1 MQKQKAG
8 GRKTSFLAFTIRLAA
23 VVVFLFALNTVARAQ
38 STATLQG
45 AVTDTSDAAVPG
57 AKVVVHNQNTGVDRT
72 TQTDE
77 SGVYLVSGLLPGVYR
92 VEITASGFQTAVIKD
107 LTLSVATTTTENT
120 QLQVGQVSQE
130 VTVTGGEPLVDTSDA
145 TVGQVINQRTVQ
157 QIPLNGRHFVDLG
170 LLIPGTVTPP
180 QNGFLTAPLRGQGS
194 FAINTA
200 GQREDTTNWMINGIN
215 LSDEVQNQITFQP
228 SINTVSE
235 FKIDNST
242 FPAEYGRNSGAIA
255 NILTRSGSNDFHGE
269 VFDFVRNNFFD
280 ARNFF
285 NPKPNPQAPFI
296 RNNFGA
302 AAGGPIKRNK
312 AFFFASYEGLR
323 QRQGLSLSSFTLSQD
338 QQTQIAATSNSTIQK
353 IAALF
358 PIANAQGTGTAG
370 VPSSFNGLLGSSV
383 APVNIDQGTG
393 DLDFNLTSSDN
404 LHGYYALQEDLRQ
417 EPTLQGNNLPG
428 WGDTRASR
436 RQVMTLEEEHTFG
449 PSLTNEA
456 RLGYN
461 RIHITFT
468 PNQLLNPTNFNIDNG
483 VTSAIG
489 LPQISVT
496 GLFNI
501 GGPAGFPQGR
511 GDTTVVGSDT
521 VRYLRGNHSFV
532 FGGEI
537 RRFYNDN
544 FALDTGTFSYA
555 NICNFMAD
563 GVVTFTAGV
572 PSSPCAGAPTGSSA
586 KTANNAFSINLS
598 NGASK
603 ILEPAIGLYAE
614 DSYKIRTN
622 ITLELGLRYDYN
634 NLITDSE
641 NRFVEF
647 IPTTVSLVQVGTN
660 GLNQE
665 YRPNKKNFGPRVGIA
680 WDPWGNGKTS
690 VRAGYAILYDQPV
703 SGIVT
708 GMTTNPPFGDP
719 LTFNGTIGLSNAV
732 VTAGPAGLA
741 PSTTFAGFHDPYV
754 QSYNFTV
761 QHQIAQSL
769 GIQVGYVG
777 SKGTHLRLA
786 RNLNQPAIGQDIG
799 GTNPP
804 PVLPFP
810 ALSASS
816 PIRPGANLG
825 NITEIDSSGNS
836 NYNALWVTANKRFA
850 TGLQFNASYT
860 YSKSLDY
867 NSLSSQ
873 GVTLEDSTNPRLNY
887 GPSDFDARNRFV
899 INAIYDLPFKG
910 NRLISGWE
918 LGAISQ
924 AQSGNPLTIVFN
936 NTTATGNRTLRPDA
950 SGPIVTEQVAAT
962 GTYGI
967 QWIPNPGV
975 LSAPSVPGANGGQIF
990 HFGNV
995 GRNSIIGPTFV
1006 NTDFS
1011 VIKNTKITERINSE
1025 FRVEA
1030 FDIFNHPNF
1039 GNPNLVFGTSTF
1051 GLISSTRFS
1060 TGDFGSS
1067 RQLQLA
1073 LKLEF

>member
-1 MQKQKAG
+1 MQIMSE
-8 GRKTSFLAFTIRLAA
+8 RKSPFLAVVLRWTALVALALVFTSAA
-23 VVVFLFALNTVARAQ
+23 LAQ
-38 STATLQG
+38 STAVLQG
-45 AVTDTSDAAVPG
+45 LVTDTSSAAVP
-57 AKVVVHNQNTGVDRT
+57 AATVLIHNQNTGVNIT
-72 TQTDE
+72 TKTDG
-77 SGVYLVSGLLPGVYR
+77 SGYYIMPGLLPGLYQVT
-92 VEITASGFQTAVIKD
+92 VNASGFQSFVLKD
-107 LTLSVATTTTENT
+107 LKLDVATTVTENI
-120 QLQVGQVSQE
+120 QLKVGEVTQE
-130 VTVTGGEPLVDTSDA
+130 VVVSGGEPLVDTSTV

-170 LLIPGTVTPP
+170 LLVPGTVTPP

-242 FPAEYGRNSGAIA
+242 FPAEYGRNSGAIV
-255 NILTRSGSNDFHGE
+255 NIATRSGTNDLHGE
-269 VFDFVRNNFFD
+269 VFAFDRNNFFD

-302 AAGGPIKRNK
+302 AVGGPIKRNK

-323 QRQGLSLSSFTLSQD
+323 QRQGITLSSFTLSQD
-338 QQTQIAATSNSTIQK
+338 QQTQIAATSDSTIQA

-358 PIANAQGTGTAG
+358 PAANAQGTGTAA
-370 VPSSFNGLLGSSV
+370 VPTSFNGLLGSSV

-393 DLDFNLTSSDN
+393 DLEFSLTQNDR

-428 WGDTRASR
+428 WGDTRGSR
-436 RQVMTLEEEHTFG
+436 RQVMTLEESHIFSPT
-449 PSLTNEA
+449 LTNEA
-456 RLGYN
+456 RIGYN

-468 PNQLLNPTNFNIDNG
+468 PNRLLNPTAFNINDG
-483 VTSAIG
+483 VTAPIG
-489 LPQISVT
+489 IPQISVT

-501 GGPAGFPQGR
+501 GGPGGFPQGR
-511 GDTTVVGSDT
+511 GDTTVAASDT
-521 VRYLRGNHSFV
+521 VRYIRGKHSFA

-537 RRFYNDN
+537 RRFYNNN
-544 FALDTGTFSYA
+544 FALDAGTFSFG
-555 NICNFMAD
+555 NVCNFMAD
-563 GVVTFTAGV
+563 SVVTFTGGV
-572 PSSPCAGAPTGSSA
+572 PSSPCAGAPTGSGA
-586 KTANNAFSINLS
+586 QTANNSFRINLS

-603 ILEPAIGLYAE
+603 ILEPAFGLFAE
-614 DSYKIRTN
+614 DSYKIRHN
-622 ITLELGLRYDYN
+622 VTLDLGLRYDYN

-641 NRFVEF
+641 DRFVEF
-647 IPTTVSLVQVGTN
+647 IPTTASLVQVGTN
-660 GLNQE
+660 GFGEE
-665 YRPNKKNFGPRVGIA
+665 YRPNKKNFGPRIGVA

-690 VRAGYAILYDQPV
+690 VRAAYAILYDQPV
-703 SGIVT
+703 TGIVT
-708 GMTTNPPFGDP
+708 GMTTNPPFGNP
-719 LTFNGTIGLSNAV
+719 LTFNGTIGLNNAV

-741 PSTTFAGFHDPYV
+741 PATTFAGFHDPYV
-754 QSYNFTV
+754 QSYNLTI
-761 QHQIAQSL
+761 QHQLTSSL
-769 GIQVGYVG
+769 GFQIGYIG

-786 RNLNQPAIGQDIG
+786 RNLNQPAIGQEIG
-799 GTNPP
+799 GPSKLT

-816 PIRPGANLG
+816 PIRPGSALS
-825 NITEIDSSGNS
+825 NITEVDSSGNS
-836 NYNALWVTANKRFA
+836 NYNALWLTANKRFA

-899 INAIYDLPFKG
+899 IDAIYDLPFKG
-910 NRLISGWE
+910 NRLVSGWE
-918 LGAISQ
+918 IAAISQ
-924 AQSGNPLTIVFN
+924 AQSGNPLNIVFN

-950 SGPIVTEQVAAT
+950 SSAIATEQVAAT

-967 QWIPNPGV
+967 QWIANSTV
-975 LSAPSVPGANGGQIF
+975 LSAPSVTGPNGGQIF

-995 GRNSIIGPTFV
+995 GRNSIIGPSFV

-1011 VIKNTKITERINSE
+1011 IIKNTKITERINSQ

-1039 GNPNLVFGTSTF
+1039 GDPNLVFGTSTF
-1051 GLISSTRFS
+1051 GLINSTRFS

-1073 LKLEF
+1073 LKLQF

>member
-1 MQKQKAG
+1 MQKHKAG
-8 GRKTSFLAFTIRLAA
+8 GRTLSFLAFAVRLAA
-23 VVVFLFALNTVARAQ
+23 VVVFLFALNTIARAQ

-45 AVTDTSDAAVPG
+45 AVTDTSNAAVPG

-77 SGVYLVSGLLPGVYR
+77 SGAYLVSGLLPGVYR
-92 VEITASGFQTAVIKD
+92 VEITASGFQTVVIKD
-107 LTLSVATTTTENT
+107 LKLDVATTVTENT
-120 QLQVGQVSQE
+120 QLQVGQVTQE
-130 VTVTGGEPLVDTSDA
+130 VTVIGGEPLVDTSDA

-200 GQREDTTNWMINGIN
+200 GQREDTTNWMINGVN

-242 FPAEYGRNSGAIA
+242 FPAEYGRNSGAIV
-255 NILTRSGSNDFHGE
+255 NIATRSGTNDFHGE
-269 VFDFVRNNFFD
+269 VFVFDRNNYFD

-285 NPKPNPQAPFI
+285 NFKPQPQAPFI

-323 QRQGLSLSSFTLSQD
+323 QRQGITLSSFTLSQD

-358 PIANAQGTGTAG
+358 PTANTQGTGKAG

-393 DLDFNLTSSDN
+393 DLDFNLTSSDS
-404 LHGYYALQEDLRQ
+404 LHGYYALQQDLRQ

-468 PNQLLNPTNFNIDNG
+468 PNQLLNPANFNIDNG
-483 VTSAIG
+483 VNAAIG
-489 LPQISVT
+489 IPQLSVT
-496 GLFNI
+496 GLFNF

-521 VRYLRGNHSFV
+521 VRYLRGNHSFA

-537 RRFYNDN
+537 RRFYNNN
-544 FALDTGTFSYA
+544 FALDTGSFNYG

-563 GVVTFTAGV
+563 GVVTFTGGV
-572 PSSPCAGAPTGSSA
+572 PSSPCAGFPAGAT
-586 KTANNAFSINLS
+586 TTNNRFSINLS

-603 ILEPAIGLYAE
+603 ILEPAIGLFAE
-614 DSYKIRTN
+614 DSYKIRPN

-634 NLITDSE
+634 NLITDAD

-647 IPTTVSLVQVGTN
+647 IPTSVSLVQVGTN
-660 GLNQE
+660 GFSEE
-665 YRPNKKNFGPRVGIA
+665 YRPDKKNFGPRVGIA
-680 WDPWGNGKTS
+680 WDPWGDGKTS
-690 VRAGYAILYDQPV
+690 VRTGYAILYDQPV

-708 GMTTNPPFGDP
+708 GMTTNPPFGNP

-741 PSTTFAGFHDPYV
+741 PATTFAGFHDPYV
-754 QSYNFTV
+754 QSYNLTIQRQV
-761 QHQIAQSL
+761 SSSL
-769 GIQVGYVG
+769 GFQVGYVG

-786 RNLNQPAIGQDIG
+786 RNLNQPLIGQDIG

-804 PVLPFP
+804 PVVPFS

-816 PIRPGANLG
+816 PIRPSAKLG

-910 NRLISGWE
+910 NRLVSGWE
-918 LGAISQ
+918 LGLISQ

-936 NTTATGNRTLRPDA
+936 NTTATGNTTLRPDA
-950 SGPIVTEQVAAT
+950 SGPIVTEDVAAT
-962 GTYGI
+962 GTKGI

-1011 VIKNTKITERINSE
+1011 IIKNTKITERINSE

-1039 GNPNLVFGTSTF
+1039 GNPSLVFGSNANF
-1051 GLISSTRFS
+1051 GLISGTRFP
-1060 TGDFGSS
+1060 TGDFGSA

>member
-1 MQKQKAG
+1 
-8 GRKTSFLAFTIRLAA
+8 
-23 VVVFLFALNTVARAQ
+23 
-38 STATLQG
+38 
-45 AVTDTSDAAVPG
+45 
-57 AKVVVHNQNTGVDRT
+57 
-72 TQTDE
+72 
-77 SGVYLVSGLLPGVYR
+77 
-92 VEITASGFQTAVIKD
+92 
-107 LTLSVATTTTENT
+107 
-120 QLQVGQVSQE
+120 
-130 VTVTGGEPLVDTSDA
+130 
-145 TVGQVINQRTVQ
+145 
-157 QIPLNGRHFVDLG
+157 
-170 LLIPGTVTPP
+170 
-180 QNGFLTAPLRGQGS
+180 
-194 FAINTA
+194 
-200 GQREDTTNWMINGIN
+200 
-215 LSDEVQNQITFQP
+215 
-228 SINTVSE
+228 
-235 FKIDNST
+235 
-242 FPAEYGRNSGAIA
+242 
-255 NILTRSGSNDFHGE
+255 
-269 VFDFVRNNFFD
+269 
-280 ARNFF
+280 
-285 NPKPNPQAPFI
+285 
-296 RNNFGA
+296 
-302 AAGGPIKRNK
+302 
-312 AFFFASYEGLR
+312 
-323 QRQGLSLSSFTLSQD
+323 
-338 QQTQIAATSNSTIQK
+338 
-353 IAALF
+353 
-358 PIANAQGTGTAG
+358 
-370 VPSSFNGLLGSSV
+370 
-383 APVNIDQGTG
+383 
-393 DLDFNLTSSDN
+393 
-404 LHGYYALQEDLRQ
+404 
-417 EPTLQGNNLPG
+417 
-428 WGDTRASR
+428 
-436 RQVMTLEEEHTFG
+436 
-449 PSLTNEA
+449 
-456 RLGYN
+456 
-461 RIHITFT
+461 
-468 PNQLLNPTNFNIDNG
+468 
-483 VTSAIG
+483 
-489 LPQISVT
+489 
-496 GLFNI
+496 
-501 GGPAGFPQGR
+501 
-511 GDTTVVGSDT
+511 DT
-521 VRYLRGNHSFV
+521 VRYLHGNHSFA

-537 RRFYNDN
+537 RRFYNNN
-544 FALDTGTFSYA
+544 FALDTGSFNYG

-563 GVVTFTAGV
+563 SVVTFTGGV
-572 PSSPCAGAPTGSSA
+572 PSSPCAGAPAGGT
-586 KTANNAFSINLS
+586 TTNNNFSINLS

-603 ILEPAIGLYAE
+603 ILEPAIGLFAE
-614 DSYKIRTN
+614 DSYKIRPN

-634 NLITDSE
+634 NLITDSN

-647 IPTTVSLVQVGTN
+647 IPTSVSLVQVGTN
-660 GLNQE
+660 GLSQE
-665 YRPNKKNFGPRVGIA
+665 YRPDKKNFGPRVGIA
-680 WDPWGNGKTS
+680 WDPWGDGKTS

-708 GMTTNPPFGDP
+708 GMTLNPPFGDP

-754 QSYNFTV
+754 QSYNLTLQRQV
-761 QHQIAQSL
+761 SSSL
-769 GIQVGYVG
+769 GFQVGYVG

-804 PVLPFP
+804 PLLPFT

-950 SGPIVTEQVAAT
+950 SGPIVTEHVAAT
-962 GTYGI
+962 GAKGI

-1039 GNPNLVFGTSTF
+1039 GNPNLVFGSNANF
-1051 GLISSTRFS
+1051 GLITNTRFS
-1060 TGDFGSS
+1060 TGDFGSA

>member
-8 GRKTSFLAFTIRLAA
+8 GRKTSFLAFTIRLAT

-45 AVTDTSDAAVPG
+45 AVTDTSNAAVPG

-77 SGVYLVSGLLPGVYR
+77 SGAYLVSGLLPGVYR

-285 NPKPNPQAPFI
+285 NPKPVAMSPFI

-323 QRQGLSLSSFTLSQD
+323 QRQGLSLSSFTLSPD

-358 PIANAQGTGTAG
+358 PTENAQGTGTAG
-370 VPSSFNGLLGSSV
+370 VPGSFNGFNGSAV

-393 DLDFNLTSSDN
+393 DLDFALTDN
-404 LHGYYALQEDLRQ
+404 DHLHGYYALQQDLRQ

-436 RQVMTLEEEHTFG
+436 RQIMTLEEDHVFS

-456 RLGYN
+456 RVGYN

-468 PNQLLNPTNFNIDNG
+468 PNQLLNPTSFNINDG
-483 VTSAIG
+483 VTAPIG
-489 LPQISVT
+489 IPQISVT

-501 GGPAGFPQGR
+501 GGPGGFPQGR

-537 RRFYNDN
+537 RRFYNNN
-544 FALDTGTFSYA
+544 FALDAGTFTYG

-563 GVVTFTAGV
+563 GVVTFTGGV
-572 PSSPCAGAPTGSSA
+572 PSSPCAGAPTGG
-586 KTANNAFSINLS
+586 TTTNNRFSINLS

-603 ILEPAIGLYAE
+603 ILEPAFGLYFE
-614 DSYKIRTN
+614 DSYKVRSN

-634 NLITDSE
+634 NVITDAD

-647 IPTTVSLVQVGTN
+647 IPSTVSLVQVGTN
-660 GLNQE
+660 GLSE
-665 YRPNKKNFGPRVGIA
+665 PYRANKKNIQPRVGIA
-680 WDPWGNGKTS
+680 WDPWGDGKTS
-690 VRAGYAILYDQPV
+690 VRAGYAILADQPV
-703 SGIVT
+703 SGIVAPQAS
-708 GMTTNPPFGDP
+708 NPPFGDP
-719 LTFNGTIGLSNAV
+719 LTFNGTIGLSNAQA
-732 VTAGPAGLA
+732 TAGPAGLS
-741 PSTTFAGFHDPYV
+741 PSTIFAGFDDPYV
-754 QSYNFTV
+754 QSYNLTI
-761 QHQIAQSL
+761 QHQVSTSL
-769 GIQVGYVG
+769 GFQVGYVG

-786 RNLNQPAIGQDIG
+786 RNLNQPAIG
-799 GTNPP
+799 TAT
-804 PVLPFP
+804 VPFA

-816 PIRPGANLG
+816 PIRPGAGLG

-887 GPSDFDARNRFV
+887 GPSDFDARHRFV

-910 NRLISGWE
+910 NHLVSGWE
-918 LGAISQ
+918 LGLISQ

-950 SGPIVTEQVAAT
+950 SAAIQTT
-962 GTYGI
+962 GNPAN
-967 QWIPNPGV
+967 WIANPSV
-975 LSAPSVPGANGGQIF
+975 LSSPSTGGVF
-990 HFGNV
+990 HFGNL
-995 GRNSIIGPTFV
+995 GRNTVIGPTFV

-1011 VIKNTKITERINSE
+1011 LIKNTKITERFNTE
-1025 FRVEA
+1025 FRAEV

-1051 GLISSTRFS
+1051 GLINSTRFP

-1067 RQLQLA
+1067 RQIQLA